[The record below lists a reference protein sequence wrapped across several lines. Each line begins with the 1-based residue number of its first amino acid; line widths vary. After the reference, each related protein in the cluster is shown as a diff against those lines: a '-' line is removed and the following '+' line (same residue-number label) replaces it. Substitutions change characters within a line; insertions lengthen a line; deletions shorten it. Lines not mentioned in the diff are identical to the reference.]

1 MGAANTGGTGDSKSV
16 TKKKAE
22 KDTEV
27 SAYEK
32 ELAKQE
38 AEKKAE
44 ANVEM
49 GLGTPSTNIIDGTL
63 SDPRE
68 KDDTAAIQSIK
79 DSKKTTTTNIGNNG
93 NDNNNTIKQVTET
106 APTVAEVS
114 QVTTADAAAEDTE
127 ANRLLKI
134 KKKGRSKSILTGS
147 QGVTK
152 MAADYSLGMKSL
164 LGRV

>member
-106 APTVAEVS
+106 APTVSEVS
-114 QVTTADAAAEDTE
+114 QATTTEADADTE

-134 KKKGRSKSILTGS
+134 KKKGRSKSIMTS
-147 QGVTK
+147 AKGVTK
-152 MAADYSLGMKSL
+152 ESSDYTLGVKNL